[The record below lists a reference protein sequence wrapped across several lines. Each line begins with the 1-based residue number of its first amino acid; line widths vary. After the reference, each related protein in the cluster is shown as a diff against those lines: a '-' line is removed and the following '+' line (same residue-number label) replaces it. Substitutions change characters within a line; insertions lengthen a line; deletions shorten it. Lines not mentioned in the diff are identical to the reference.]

1 MSTVI
6 LDRISFD
13 IDITLLLKNLHIKE
27 GSDPAA
33 RVERLVESAKAIA
46 RPKAVYKVAYVETKD
61 DNSVIIDGTKFTS
74 RVLRVNL
81 EDAYRVFPYVITSGT
96 EIEEWSQSIT
106 DIFDKYCADAIK
118 EMIMRSAR
126 HYVFAEIDEKYGLV
140 HAAVMNPGS
149 LADWPIKEQK
159 NLFALLGD
167 TKESI
172 GVQLT
177 DSFLMLPMKS
187 ISGIRF
193 SSDKEFINCQLCP
206 RENCEKRRAPFDP
219 HLYETWKLESER

>member
-6 LDRISFD
+6 LDRIPFE
-13 IDITLLLKNLHIKE
+13 IDMALLSKNLHIKE

-33 RVERLVESAKAIA
+33 RVERLVESAKAVA
-46 RPKAVYKVAYVETKD
+46 RPKAVYKVAYVESKD
-61 DNSVIIDGTKFTS
+61 DDSVVVDGTKFTS

-81 EDAYRVFPYVITSGT
+81 EDTYRVFPYVVTSGT

-106 DIFDKYCADAIK
+106 DIFDNYCADAIK

-126 HYVFAEIDEKYGLV
+126 HHVFAEIDEKYGLA

-177 DSFLMLPMKS
+177 DSFLMLPIKTV
-187 ISGIRF
+187 SGMRF
-193 SSDKEFINCQLCP
+193 PKKGTYENCQLCP
-206 RENCEKRRAPFDP
+206 RKDCPGRKAPYDKDLYNEK
-219 HLYETWKLESER
+219 YKMK

>member
-118 EMIMRSAR
+118 EMIMSSAR

-177 DSFLMLPMKS
+177 DSFLMLPIKT
-187 ISGIRF
+187 ISGMRF
-193 SSDKEFINCQLCP
+193 PKEGTYENCQLCP
-206 RENCEKRRAPFDP
+206 RKDCPGRRAPYDKD
-219 HLYETWKLESER
+219 LYNEKYKMK